1 MESQCQSSRQAT
13 EVLRGLQRREMTEE
27 MKKEKCN
34 SQASAMNKNEQLFL
48 QTALNLLQK
57 PRQIHL
63 DLKQAVNAGPQL
75 GKKN

>member
-1 MESQCQSSRQAT
+1 
-13 EVLRGLQRREMTEE
+13 MTEE

-48 QTALNLLQK
+48 QTALNLMQK

-63 DLKQAVNAGPQL
+63 GLKTGSECWTPIKEEKL
-75 GKKN
+75 KRDFLSLKPKGLPSIST

>member
-1 MESQCQSSRQAT
+1 
-13 EVLRGLQRREMTEE
+13 MTEE

-48 QTALNLLQK
+48 QTVLNLLQK

-63 DLKQAVNAGPQL
+63 DLKQAVNVGPQL